1 MKLMKNLLIL
11 SLTSVM
17 FITTACEDEKAETLP
32 ESATI
37 SGTITFSGDWPITFN
52 ASSGDLPSTG
62 TIYLS
67 VQNTWYPVDAPY
79 ATTTISES
87 DVTANA
93 YAYSFTEVAFGTY
106 AAISVSWL
114 DPDDTNPATNQHIIG
129 VYGGTVA
136 AYFAD
141 ADSITVSEDIYEL
154 TSLDFGADF
163 GLVQP

>member
-1 MKLMKNLLIL
+1 MKFMKNLINLL
-11 SLTSVM
+11 LTFVM
-17 FITTACEDEKAETLP
+17 FITMACEDEKAETLP

-52 ASSGDLPSTG
+52 ASSGDLPSAG

-87 DVTANA
+87 DVTA

-114 DPDDTNPATNQHIIG
+114 DPEDTNPATNQHIIG
-129 VYGGTVA
+129 VYGGTAA

>member
-17 FITTACEDEKAETLP
+17 FIATACEDEKAETPP

-37 SGTITFSGDWPITFN
+37 SGTITFSGDWPT
-52 ASSGDLPSTG
+52 TG
-62 TIYLS
+62 TVYLS

-87 DVTANA
+87 EVTDNA
-93 YAYSFTEVAFGTY
+93 YAYSFTEVAFSTY

-129 VYGGTVA
+129 VYGAPTS
-136 AYFAD
+136 AYFTD
-141 ADSITVSEDIYEL
+141 ALSIIVSEDIYEL
-154 TSLDFGADF
+154 THFYFGADL
-163 GLVQP
+163 GLAQQ

>member
-11 SLTSVM
+11 SFTPVM
-17 FITTACEDEKAETLP
+17 VIMTACEDEKTEPLP

-37 SGTITFSGDWPITFN
+37 SGIITF
-52 ASSGDLPSTG
+52 SGDLPSTG
-62 TIYLS
+62 TVFLS
-67 VQNTWYPVDAPY
+67 IQNTWYPVDAPY
-79 ATTTISES
+79 ATTSISES

-106 AAISVSWL
+106 AAISVSWE
-114 DPDDTNPATNQHIIG
+114 DPEDTNPATNQHIIG
-129 VYGGTVA
+129 VYGGTAA

>member
-1 MKLMKNLLIL
+1 MKFMKNLLIL

-17 FITTACEDEKAETLP
+17 FITTACEDEKTEPLP

-37 SGTITFSGDWPITFN
+37 SGTITFSGDWP
-52 ASSGDLPSTG
+52 STG
-62 TIYLS
+62 TVYLS
-67 VQNTWYPVDAPY
+67 IQNTWYPVDAPY

-87 DVTANA
+87 DVTDNA

>member
-17 FITTACEDEKAETLP
+17 FITTACEDEKTEPLP

-37 SGTITFSGDWPITFN
+37 SGTITF
-52 ASSGDLPSTG
+52 SGDLPSTG

-87 DVTANA
+87 DVTA

-114 DPDDTNPATNQHIIG
+114 DPDDTNPATNHHIIG

>member
-11 SLTSVM
+11 SFTPVM
-17 FITTACEDEKAETLP
+17 LIMTACEDDEKTEPLP

-37 SGTITFSGDWPITFN
+37 SGIITF
-52 ASSGDLPSTG
+52 SGDLPSTG
-62 TIYLS
+62 TVFLS
-67 VQNTWYPVDAPY
+67 IQNTWYPVDAPY
-79 ATTTISES
+79 ATTSISES

-106 AAISVSWL
+106 AAISVSWE
-114 DPDDTNPATNQHIIG
+114 DPEDTNPATNQHIIG
-129 VYGGTVA
+129 VYGGTAA

>member
-17 FITTACEDEKAETLP
+17 FIATACEDEKAETPP

-37 SGTITFSGDWPITFN
+37 SGTITFSGDWPT
-52 ASSGDLPSTG
+52 TG
-62 TIYLS
+62 TVYLS

-87 DVTANA
+87 EVTDNA
-93 YAYSFTEVAFGTY
+93 YAYSFTEVAFSTY
-106 AAISVSWL
+106 AAISISWL
-114 DPDDTNPATNQHIIG
+114 DPEDTNPATNQHIIG
-129 VYGGTVA
+129 VYGATAA
-136 AYFAD
+136 AYFTD
-141 ADSITVSEDIYEL
+141 ALSIIVSEDIYEL
-154 TSLDFGADF
+154 TGLDFGADF

>member
-11 SLTSVM
+11 SLASVM
-17 FITTACEDEKAETLP
+17 FIATACEDEKAETLL

-37 SGTITFSGDWPITFN
+37 SGTITYSGDWP
-52 ASSGDLPSTG
+52 STG
-62 TIYLS
+62 TVYLS
-67 VQNTWYPVDAPY
+67 MQNTWYPVDAPY

-106 AAISVSWL
+106 AAISISWL
-114 DPDDTNPATNQHIIG
+114 DPEDTNPATNQHIKG
-129 VYGGTVA
+129 VYGGTAA
-136 AYFAD
+136 AYFVD

-154 TSLDFGADF
+154 TGLDFSAAF
-163 GLVQP
+163 

>member
-1 MKLMKNLLIL
+1 MKFMKNLLNL
-11 SLTSVM
+11 LLTFVM
-17 FITTACEDEKAETLP
+17 FITMACEDEKAETFP

-37 SGTITFSGDWPITFN
+37 SGTITFSGDWP
-52 ASSGDLPSTG
+52 STG
-62 TIYLS
+62 TVYLS
-67 VQNTWYPVDAPY
+67 IQNTWYPVDAPY

-87 DVTANA
+87 DVAANL

-114 DPDDTNPATNQHIIG
+114 DPDDTNPTTNQHIIG
-129 VYGGTVA
+129 VYGGTAA

-141 ADSITVSEDIYEL
+141 ADSITGSEDIYEL

>member
-17 FITTACEDEKAETLP
+17 FITTACEDEKTEPLP

-37 SGTITFSGDWPITFN
+37 SGTITFSGDWP
-52 ASSGDLPSTG
+52 STG
-62 TIYLS
+62 TVYLS
-67 VQNTWYPVDAPY
+67 IQNTWYPVDAPY

-87 DVTANA
+87 DVTA

-129 VYGGTVA
+129 VYGATAA
-136 AYFAD
+136 AYFTD
-141 ADSITVSEDIYEL
+141 ALSIIVSEDIYEL
-154 TSLDFGADF
+154 THFYFGADL
-163 GLVQP
+163 GLAQQ

>member
-11 SLTSVM
+11 SFTPVM
-17 FITTACEDEKAETLP
+17 LILTACEDEKTEPLP

-37 SGTITFSGDWPITFN
+37 SGIITF
-52 ASSGDLPSTG
+52 SGDLPSTG
-62 TIYLS
+62 TVFLS
-67 VQNTWYPVDAPY
+67 IQNTWYPVDAPY
-79 ATTTISES
+79 ATTSISES

-106 AAISVSWL
+106 AAISVSWE
-114 DPDDTNPATNQHIIG
+114 DPEDTNPATNQHIIG
-129 VYGGTVA
+129 VYGGTAA

>member
-1 MKLMKNLLIL
+1 
-11 SLTSVM
+11 M
-17 FITTACEDEKAETLP
+17 FIATACEDNDAETAEKP

-37 SGTITFSGDWPITFN
+37 SGTITFSGDWDT
-52 ASSGDLPSTG
+52 TG
-62 TIYLS
+62 TVYLS
-67 VQNTWYPVDAPY
+67 LQTDWYPTHAPY
-79 ATTTISES
+79 SSFVVSES

-129 VYGGTVA
+129 VYGGTAA
-136 AYFAD
+136 AYFED

-154 TSLDFGADF
+154 TGLDFPAAF
-163 GLVQP
+163 

>member
-1 MKLMKNLLIL
+1 MKIMKNLLIL
-11 SLTSVM
+11 SFTPVM
-17 FITTACEDEKAETLP
+17 LIMTACEDEKTEPLP

-37 SGTITFSGDWPITFN
+37 SGTITFSGD
-52 ASSGDLPSTG
+52 LPSTG
-62 TIYLS
+62 TVYLS
-67 VQNTWYPVDAPY
+67 IQNTWYPVDAPY

-87 DVTANA
+87 DVTANV

-106 AAISVSWL
+106 ASISVSWE

-129 VYGGTVA
+129 VYGGTAA

>member
-37 SGTITFSGDWPITFN
+37 SGTITFSGDWP
-52 ASSGDLPSTG
+52 STG

-93 YAYSFTEVAFGTY
+93 FAYSFTEVAFGTY

-114 DPDDTNPATNQHIIG
+114 DPEDMNPATNQHIIG
-129 VYGGTVA
+129 VYGGTAA
-136 AYFAD
+136 AYFSD

-154 TSLDFGADF
+154 TGLDFGADL

>member
-1 MKLMKNLLIL
+1 MKLIKNLLIL

-17 FITTACEDEKAETLP
+17 FITTACEDDDAETLL

-37 SGTITFSGDWPITFN
+37 SGTITYSGDWP
-52 ASSGDLPSTG
+52 STG
-62 TIYLS
+62 TVYLS

-79 ATTTISES
+79 ATTSISES
-87 DVTANA
+87 DITANA

-114 DPDDTNPATNQHIIG
+114 DPEDTNPATNQHIIG
-129 VYGGTVA
+129 VYGGTA
-136 AYFAD
+136 AGYFAD

-154 TSLDFGADF
+154 TGLDFPAAF
-163 GLVQP
+163 

>member
-1 MKLMKNLLIL
+1 MKLIKNLLIL

-17 FITTACEDEKAETLP
+17 LITTACEDEKAETLP

-37 SGTITFSGDWPITFN
+37 SGTITYSGDWP
-52 ASSGDLPSTG
+52 STG
-62 TIYLS
+62 TVYLS
-67 VQNTWYPVDAPY
+67 LQNTWYPVDAPY
-79 ATTTISES
+79 TTTTISES

-93 YAYSFTEVAFGTY
+93 YFFTEVAFGTY

-114 DPDDTNPATNQHIIG
+114 DPDDTNPSTNQHIIG
-129 VYGGTVA
+129 VYGGTAA

-141 ADSITVSEDIYEL
+141 ADSITGSEDIYEL

>member
-11 SLTSVM
+11 SLATVM
-17 FITTACEDEKAETLP
+17 FIATACEDEKAETPP

-37 SGTITFSGDWPITFN
+37 SGTITFSGDWPTK
-52 ASSGDLPSTG
+52 G

-129 VYGGTVA
+129 VYGGTA
-136 AYFAD
+136 ATYFSD

-154 TSLDFGADF
+154 TGLDFGADF

>member
-11 SLTSVM
+11 SFTPVM
-17 FITTACEDEKAETLP
+17 LIMTACEDEKTEPLP

-37 SGTITFSGDWPITFN
+37 SGIITF
-52 ASSGDLPSTG
+52 SGDLPSTG
-62 TIYLS
+62 TVFLS
-67 VQNTWYPVDAPY
+67 IQNTWYPVDAPY
-79 ATTTISES
+79 ATTSISES

-106 AAISVSWL
+106 AAISVSWE
-114 DPDDTNPATNQHIIG
+114 DPEDTNPATNQHIIG
-129 VYGGTVA
+129 VYGGTAA

>member
-1 MKLMKNLLIL
+1 MKFMKSLLIL

-17 FITTACEDEKAETLP
+17 LITTACEDEKAETLP
-32 ESATI
+32 ENATI
-37 SGTITFSGDWPITFN
+37 SGTITYSGDWP
-52 ASSGDLPSTG
+52 STG
-62 TIYLS
+62 TVYLS

-129 VYGGTVA
+129 VYGGTAA
-136 AYFAD
+136 AYFSD

-154 TSLDFGADF
+154 TGLDFGADF